1 MYYNAEGATQMA
13 SSRQAYANACY
24 ALRGYLT
31 LQYSVHMY
39 YAVVV
44 QTRARST
51 FALKDDKGP
60 PRSIGVPHENRVIT
74 LRWATLGCD
83 QWDIALLIE
92 KP

>member
-1 MYYNAEGATQMA
+1 MA